1 MFDLS
6 WLELSF
12 VAALALIVIG
22 PKDLPKLFSMMSH
35 VMNKS
40 KRMLNDVKGSVKQLE
55 NEINISQGQ
64 QSDHW
69 KEYLPEEIQH
79 LPDDFTPGSMSAE
92 DHRLRRQAHHAA
104 KVAAQAKQQQDSELG
119 GTDIISAAKVQ
130 TIKSATQNKK
140 EQA

>member
-64 QSDHW
+64 QSNHW
-69 KEYLPEEIQH
+69 KDYLPEEIQH

-92 DHRLRRQAHHAA
+92 DHRSRRQAHHAA
-104 KVAAQAKQQQDSELG
+104 KVAAQAKQQHDSELG
-119 GTDIISAAKVQ
+119 GTDNISAAKVQ

>member
-22 PKDLPKLFSMMSH
+22 PKDLPKLFSMLSH

-64 QSDHW
+64 QSNHW
-69 KEYLPEEIQH
+69 KDYLPEEIQH

-92 DHRLRRQAHHAA
+92 AHRARRHAHHAA
-104 KVAAQAKQQQDSELG
+104 KVAEQTKQQQDSELG
-119 GTDIISAAKVQ
+119 EIDNISAAKAL
-130 TIKSATQNKK
+130 TKTSATPNEK